1 MSPIVSDPTPS
12 MFDPSAP
19 PRRGLARWRRGGN
32 TDGDDLPV
40 GPSMSSAKVAL
51 AVIVGIVLLACGFM
65 FLRGEGEIKK
75 ERERCGVSNMID
87 GQCPDKTNDPVF
99 YNYGG

>member
-1 MSPIVSDPTPS
+1 
-12 MFDPSAP
+12 
-19 PRRGLARWRRGGN
+19 
-32 TDGDDLPV
+32 
-40 GPSMSSAKVAL
+40 
-51 AVIVGIVLLACGFM
+51 M
-65 FLRGEGEIKK
+65 FLRGEGEIEK